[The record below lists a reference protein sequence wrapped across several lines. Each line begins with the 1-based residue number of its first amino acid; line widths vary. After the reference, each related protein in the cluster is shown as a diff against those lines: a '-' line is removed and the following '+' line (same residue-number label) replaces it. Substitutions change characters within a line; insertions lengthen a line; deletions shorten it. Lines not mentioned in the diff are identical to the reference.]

1 MGGVKC
7 AMSRSH
13 RDSYGLVHL
22 YWKENIMLLY
32 YNCLM
37 YLHIVIS
44 KSMFSYAVVGK
55 SKLGTNC
62 LIGNFLS
69 LNLEPAVQLIP
80 SHFYNVLFFNN
91 IMLSHN

>member
-1 MGGVKC
+1 
-7 AMSRSH
+7 
-13 RDSYGLVHL
+13 
-22 YWKENIMLLY
+22 ML
-32 YNCLM
+32 
-37 YLHIVIS
+37 
-44 KSMFSYAVVGK
+44 SYAVVGK